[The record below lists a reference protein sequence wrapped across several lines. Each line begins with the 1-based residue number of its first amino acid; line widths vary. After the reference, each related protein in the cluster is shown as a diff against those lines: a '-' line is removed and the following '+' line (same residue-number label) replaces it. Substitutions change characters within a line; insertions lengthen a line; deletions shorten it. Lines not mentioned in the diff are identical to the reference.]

1 MTDSVVSGIIQDCF
15 KNDYQSIIVL
25 LLVPIARLL
34 LVGVY
39 RIILLLRMRFSIIQ
53 GLRSEAEMDM

>member
-15 KNDYQSIIVL
+15 KNYYQSVIVL